1 MKEKIMNFFIYQFVI
16 FELEE
21 YVLVQNCKGLNMIK
35 NKKLIEFFKILDA
48 DNKLCVNKKFLDD
61 FFEEESNEV
70 TRYLLD
76 NELVYLEPEK
86 TIFSKIKLFLNNKVI
101 FESLE
106 YNKIGSKKEIEATLL
121 ENSLEMTNILESEIN
136 NTDSNTLFIVVLT
149 PFDYCEFLKLN
160 NLLSEGN
167 KMFAFVISYNSSF
180 YITNI
185 HMKKW
190 FNPCPKCFFSQLEA
204 SLRAYNKRTTSITF
218 QTIVDLLYNNK
229 INYNPTLPVNR
240 RLVLPL
246 ILEILKIESC
256 DINDTASRIVKIN
269 DEDGIIYDQAIHW
282 ELCNCF
288 E

>member
-1 MKEKIMNFFIYQFVI
+1 
-16 FELEE
+16 
-21 YVLVQNCKGLNMIK
+21 
-35 NKKLIEFFKILDA
+35 
-48 DNKLCVNKKFLDD
+48 
-61 FFEEESNEV
+61 
-70 TRYLLD
+70 
-76 NELVYLEPEK
+76 
-86 TIFSKIKLFLNNKVI
+86 
-101 FESLE
+101 
-106 YNKIGSKKEIEATLL
+106 
-121 ENSLEMTNILESEIN
+121 MTNILESEIN